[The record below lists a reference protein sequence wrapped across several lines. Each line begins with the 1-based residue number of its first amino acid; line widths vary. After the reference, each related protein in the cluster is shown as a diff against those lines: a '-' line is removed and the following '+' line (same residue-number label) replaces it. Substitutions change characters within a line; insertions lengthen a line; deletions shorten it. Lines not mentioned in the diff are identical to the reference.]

1 MRPAPVTGA
10 PGAGCA
16 MVVPPPRHHPGST
29 QSQFCRECVPR
40 GGETGHVVEEP
51 EAGAR
56 KGMTGAQRAQIWRTL
71 LETLPPLIWALAAL
85 INVLLGR

>member
-1 MRPAPVTGA
+1 MSSKNR
-10 PGAGCA
+10 
-16 MVVPPPRHHPGST
+16 R
-29 QSQFCRECVPR
+29 RR
-40 GGETGHVVEEP
+40 RR
-51 EAGAR
+51 AGAR